1 MLITNM
7 LIKEAGG
14 LVLNFFRPDLFS
26 MIAKEGSVHPF
37 SFFLGARHTKLF
49 LCRAQEAD
57 FQTEKFEYEVLEADR
72 IVGRIYFN
80 EKSVGRKWFWEI
92 SDFAG
97 RGKYVQKGIG
107 RVAPRRENCGC
118 ARLGPAPQVDGGRRP
133 RDR

>member
-1 MLITNM
+1 M

-14 LVLNFFRPDLFS
+14 LVLNIFRPDLFS

-37 SFFLGARHTKLF
+37 SFFSGARHTKLF

-97 RGKYVQKGIG
+97 RGKYVQKGSAELLHDAKIAVAHVLDRYRKSMAVEG
-107 RVAPRRENCGC
+107 REIDDSPV
-118 ARLGPAPQVDGGRRP
+118 
-133 RDR
+133 